1 MLAARLAPAR
11 LEPLLRRIRVDPG
24 LADEI
29 LALAGRAAGGERVA
43 RIFINLERRSPP
55 ATFRLFGPRVVP
67 TFNYFQ
73 TAAVLGAEGYLGAE
87 DVARVG
93 RVLLEGAG
101 YTARGLENS
110 LGDLVRRGFLEP
122 AAAGAL
128 GTRLRATGVLPPAD
142 GPRARWRRV
151 LGALGRL
158 RRRRRMR
165 AGRAAAGEAP
175 PLDYDA
181 ILARLRPAA
190 AAAGG
195 RERRGGT

>member
-1 MLAARLAPAR
+1 
-11 LEPLLRRIRVDPG
+11 
-24 LADEI
+24 
-29 LALAGRAAGGERVA
+29 
-43 RIFINLERRSPP
+43 PP

-73 TAAVLGAEGYLGAE
+73 TAAVLGAEGYLGTE

-128 GTRLRATGVLPPAD
+128 GTRLRAAGVLPPAD

-151 LGALGRL
+151 LGALGR
-158 RRRRRMR
+158 RRRGRRVR
-165 AGRAAAGEAP
+165 AGRAVYRWGGAVEEAAEHLLLVKARAADVP
-175 PLDYDA
+175 ALDARVRALHAYQVPEV
-181 ILARLRPAA
+181 LALGVS
-190 AAAGG
+190 AGS
-195 RERRGGT
+195 GTYLAWLAESTARDV